1 MTIRLA
7 MICEDLSP
15 EMGGQA
21 VSIPLLGEHL
31 EKTGV
36 KVKYFSGVNSLRH
49 GKVKSNETRILAV
62 LAYNDKPG
70 VSLSTSAQMTF
81 YGKSEN

>member
-49 GKVKSNETRILAV
+49 GKVKSNETHV
-62 LAYNDKPG
+62 YFHYFHSKFK
-70 VSLSTSAQMTF
+70 LSIGLF
-81 YGKSEN
+81 YQLWKD